1 MNSENTELLM
11 GVYQLMKTATMN
23 DRIVKVNVQ
32 FDKFPN
38 WYSVEFKSVRSRD
51 YQKHGEVALVSQ
63 LFREKRSLGLV
74 DIGGMVFRIYEGNN
88 PDEIFEKIERMKA
101 NNKEHGFV

>member
-23 DRIVKVNVQ
+23 DRVVKVNVQ

-38 WYSVEFKSVRSRD
+38 WYSVEFKSMRFRD
-51 YQKHGEVALVSQ
+51 YQKHGEVALMSQ
-63 LFREKRSLGLV
+63 SFREKRSSGLV
-74 DIGGMVFRIYEGNN
+74 DFGGMVFHIYEGNTSE
-88 PDEIFEKIERMKA
+88 EIFEKIQRMKTK
-101 NNKEHGFV
+101 NKEHGFV